1 MSLSRHSDTEPG
13 PSQPRRRP
21 DAAVRSV
28 GGADRP
34 MAERPRVLIAGGSGV
49 FGRLLAHELLRTT
62 SVDLILAGR
71 GLRTAVEACR
81 ELGTP
86 DRTSAIALDLDDRE
100 SLTRA
105 ARGCV
110 AVACAAG
117 PFQKLSRELPMAAV
131 RAGAH
136 WVDISDH
143 QGWVVPI
150 LDDPTLDAAAR
161 GAGLAVIPG
170 LSTVPALSGALARWG
185 CERLPGAERARITL
199 FIGNRNARG
208 PAAIASAMSG
218 GFRRPTRVDLPV
230 GRRIAYVGRSPDT
243 ELLRRD
249 LGLDAEFRV
258 VLEWGPAGV
267 VVSGVGLLWSRL
279 GARAQSR
286 VAHIL
291 SSISRPFGHFGSEG
305 GCLQVE
311 LWDGEQRTS
320 VAALS
325 GDQRLGILP
334 CAMAL
339 QRLLEDDLRERGV
352 IHPAESL
359 SPETGIADLYKR
371 GVRIL
376 TVPAV

>member
-1 MSLSRHSDTEPG
+1 
-13 PSQPRRRP
+13 
-21 DAAVRSV
+21 
-28 GGADRP
+28 

-49 FGRLLAHELLRTT
+49 FGRLLARELLKTT
-62 SVDLILAGR
+62 RFDLIVAGR
-71 GLRTAVEACR
+71 RLAAAVAASR
-81 ELGTP
+81 ELDAP
-86 DRTSAIALDLDDRE
+86 DRTSAIALDLGDPD

-117 PFQKLSRELPMAAV
+117 PFQELSLELPRAAV

-136 WVDISDH
+136 WVDISDDAE
-143 QGWVVPI
+143 WVVPI

-161 GAGLAVIPG
+161 DAGLAVIPG
-170 LSTVPALSGALARWG
+170 LSTVPSLSGALARWG
-185 CERLPGAERARITL
+185 RERLPGATRARVTL

-208 PAAIASAMSG
+208 AGAIASAMSS
-218 GFRRPTRVDLPV
+218 GFRRPTRVDLPF
-230 GRRIAYVGRSPDT
+230 GRRHAFLGRSPDE

-267 VVSGVGLLWSRL
+267 FVSGGGMLWARL
-279 GARAQSR
+279 GDRARSR
-286 VAHIL
+286 AAGLL
-291 SSISRPFGHFGSEG
+291 SSISRPFGYFGSRG
-305 GCLQVE
+305 GCLQVD
-311 LWDGEQRTS
+311 LWEGERRMS

-325 GDQRLGILP
+325 PDQRLAILP

-339 QRLLEDDLRERGV
+339 QRLLSEEELQERGV
-352 IHPAESL
+352 IHPAEWL
-359 SPETGIADLYKR
+359 SPDAWIAELGKR

-376 TVPAV
+376 MAPTS

>member
-1 MSLSRHSDTEPG
+1 
-13 PSQPRRRP
+13 
-21 DAAVRSV
+21 
-28 GGADRP
+28 

-49 FGRLLAHELLRTT
+49 FGRLLARELLRTT

-71 GLRTAVEACR
+71 GLAAAVAACR
-81 ELGTP
+81 ELGAP
-86 DRTSAIALDLDDRE
+86 NRTSAMALDLGDPE

-117 PFQKLSRELPMAAV
+117 PFQELSPELPTAAV

-143 QGWVVPI
+143 EGWVLPL

-161 GAGLAVIPG
+161 EAGVAVIPG
-170 LSTVPALSGALARWG
+170 LSTVPALSGALARWAREG
-185 CERLPGAERARITL
+185 LQGAERARITL

-208 PAAIASAMSG
+208 AGAIASAMAS
-218 GFRRPTRVDLPV
+218 GFRRPTRVDLPF
-230 GRRIAYVGRSPDT
+230 GRHFAYLGRSPDT

-258 VLEWGPAGV
+258 VLEWGPAGPF
-267 VVSGVGLLWSRL
+267 VSGVGLLWSRL
-279 GARAQSR
+279 GVRARAR
-286 VAHIL
+286 VAGLL
-291 SSISRPFGHFGSEG
+291 SSISRPFGRFGSKG
-305 GCLQVE
+305 GCLQVD
-311 LWDGEQRTS
+311 LWEGERRMS

-325 GDQRLGILP
+325 GDQRLAILP

-339 QRLLEDDLRERGV
+339 QRLLEEELEERGV
-352 IHPAESL
+352 IHPAEWL
-359 SPETGIADLYKR
+359 SPETWITDLRER

-376 TVPAV
+376 TAHGV

>member
-1 MSLSRHSDTEPG
+1 
-13 PSQPRRRP
+13 
-21 DAAVRSV
+21 
-28 GGADRP
+28 
-34 MAERPRVLIAGGSGV
+34 MAERPSVLIAGGSGV
-49 FGRLLAHELLRTT
+49 FGRLLARELLTTT

-71 GLRTAVEACR
+71 GLPGAAVACR
-81 ELGTP
+81 ELGAP
-86 DRTSAIALDLDDRE
+86 NRTSAMALDLGDPE

-105 ARGCV
+105 ARGCA

-117 PFQKLSRELPMAAV
+117 PFQELSPELPTAAV

-143 QGWVVPI
+143 EGWVVPL

-185 CERLPGAERARITL
+185 RERLQGAERARVTL

-208 PAAIASAMSG
+208 AGAIASAMSG
-218 GFRRPTRVDLPV
+218 GFRRPTRVDLPF
-230 GRRIAYVGRSPDT
+230 GHRFAHLGRSPDT

-258 VLEWGPAGV
+258 VLEWGLAGLL
-267 VVSGVGLLWSRL
+267 VSGVGRLWSRL
-279 GARAQSR
+279 GVRARAQ
-286 VAHIL
+286 VAGLL
-291 SSISRPFGHFGSEG
+291 SSISRPFGRFGSEG

-311 LWDGEQRTS
+311 LWEGERRMG

-325 GDQRLGILP
+325 GDQRLAILP

-339 QRLLEDDLRERGV
+339 QALLEGKLRERGV
-352 IHPAESL
+352 IHPAEWL
-359 SPETGIADLYKR
+359 PPETWIADLRKR

-376 TVPAV
+376 TAQRV